1 MISGLGILQ
10 FYFLDLKAI
19 VQYTGIPLHEDVIS
33 WQAFM
38 KIGQEASDL
47 DEELDSRLKSIGI
60 NQCCHLV
67 YTSGTTG
74 KPKAVMLSHDKLTF
88 TARII
93 RDTYK
98 LKMNHEKNVRYF
110 QSF

>member
-1 MISGLGILQ
+1 M
-10 FYFLDLKAI
+10 
-19 VQYTGIPLHEDVIS
+19 S

-38 KIGQEASDL
+38 KIGQEASEL
-47 DEELDSRLKSIGI
+47 DKELDSRLKSLGI

-74 KPKAVMLSHDKLTF
+74 KPKAVMLSHDNLTF

-93 RDTYK
+93 RETYK

-110 QSF
+110 QLF